1 MGKYIPERGVGIAE
15 GAQPRIFQLL
25 SSPYTIDRVALVT
38 KLVLMSRNRR
48 REVEECSIGIKY
60 KRLYSSVASCHLNVF
75 LLLQQLRTAI
85 TQRDLTRVHEMV
97 SRRFAYFLHLRGPCN
112 ICRQHHCH
120 NKHNRKWNQ
129 DSLYLHLSHR

>member
-48 REVEECSIGIKY
+48 REVEEGSIGIKY
-60 KRLYSSVASCHLNVF
+60 KRLDSSVASCHLDVF
-75 LLLQQLRTAI
+75 QLRTAI
-85 TQRDLTRVHEMV
+85 TQRDFTRVHER
-97 SRRFAYFLHLRGPCN
+97 SRRFAYFLHPVRPM
-112 ICRQHHCH
+112 Q
-120 NKHNRKWNQ
+120 
-129 DSLYLHLSHR
+129 